1 MLAIHIQEGDS
12 EMHIFR
18 WSALPELASLSCA
31 IWLLIPFANADVM
44 DDIEQCNGCHGE
56 DGVSTESDMPS
67 IAGVSA
73 FIIEE
78 YMFEYRD
85 GARPCRESKYRSG
98 DTARSAT
105 DMCAVAKELS
115 EEEIP
120 EIAKYYGSKEFIAA
134 AQEFDVEKAA
144 VGAKIHRRDC
154 KKCHSDGGSYADD
167 DASILAGQWIPY
179 LEQVF
184 VDYAAGERGML
195 DDKMKE
201 KIDALD
207 ADSISALIHYYASQ
221 Q

>member
-1 MLAIHIQEGDS
+1 MQT
-12 EMHIFR
+12 FR
-18 WSALPELASLSCA
+18 RSAWPKLASLSCA
-31 IWLLIPFANADVM
+31 IWLAIPLANADVM

-56 DGVSTESDMPS
+56 DGVSTESDVPS
-67 IAGVSA
+67 IAGVSP

-85 GARPCRESKYRSG
+85 DARPCRESKYRTG
-98 DTARSAT
+98 DTDRPAT
-105 DMCAVAKELS
+105 DMCVVAKELS
-115 EEEIP
+115 EDEIP
-120 EIAKYYGSKEFIAA
+120 EIAEYYSSKEFIAA

-154 KKCHSDGGSYADD
+154 AKCHSDGGSYADD
-167 DASILAGQWIPY
+167 DAGILAGQWMPY

-201 KIDALD
+201 KIDGID
-207 ADSISALIHYYASQ
+207 ADSISALIHYYASMQ
-221 Q
+221 

>member
-1 MLAIHIQEGDS
+1 MHVIRRTKQLGFVALICAAWFVIPLAD
-12 EMHIFR
+12 
-18 WSALPELASLSCA
+18 
-31 IWLLIPFANADVM
+31 ADAP
-44 DDIEQCNGCHGE
+44 DDIEECDSCHGK
-56 DGVSTESDMPS
+56 DGVSTESDVPS
-67 IAGVSA
+67 IAGISP

-85 GARPCRESKYRSG
+85 EARICRESEYRAG
-98 DTARSAT
+98 DADRPAT
-105 DMCAVAKELS
+105 DMCAIARDLS

-120 EIAKYYGSKEFIAA
+120 EIAEYYGTKGFVAA
-134 AQEFDVEKAA
+134 AQDFDAEKAA
-144 VGAKIHRRDC
+144 AGKKIHRREC
-154 KKCHSDGGSYADD
+154 EKCHADGGSYADD
-167 DASILAGQWIPY
+167 DASILAGQWMPY

>member
-1 MLAIHIQEGDS
+1 
-12 EMHIFR
+12 
-18 WSALPELASLSCA
+18 
-31 IWLLIPFANADVM
+31 M
-44 DDIEQCNGCHGE
+44 DNIEQCNGCHGE

-98 DTARSAT
+98 DTARPAT
-105 DMCAVAKELS
+105 DMCVVAKELS
-115 EEEIP
+115 EDEIP
-120 EIAKYYGSKEFIAA
+120 KIAEFYGSREFIAA

-154 KKCHSDGGSYADD
+154 EKCHSDGGSYADD
-167 DASILAGQWIPY
+167 DAGILAGQWMPY

-201 KIDALD
+201 KIDGID
-207 ADSISALIHYYASQ
+207 ADSISALIHYYASMQ
-221 Q
+221 